1 MKNNK
6 IIQLLD
12 GTENADR
19 KRQRLNSEQDEGQS
33 TSNDNETENREDV
46 EQGWAPRRRLRG
58 PRGTRTP
65 LTESEPSPDES
76 NEPAAE
82 VNGKISIHHLDN
94 LGRVFF
100 SK

>member
-1 MKNNK
+1 MIKFNSFN
-6 IIQLLD
+6 LPD

-33 TSNDNETENREDV
+33 TSNDNETESRDDSEAN
-46 EQGWAPRRRLRG
+46 WAPRRRRG

-82 VNGKISIHHLDN
+82 ANGKI
-94 LGRVFF
+94 FF
-100 SK
+100 F